1 MKCAI
6 VVSVFKTKFG
16 PIVFKENLEENIK
29 AASSLG
35 YDAVELA
42 VKNPESVDVKSLQD
56 ILKAYNMPALTFGT
70 GQIFFD
76 QGLSFSDRDAEI
88 RKKAVSSVKNVIDL
102 ASNFGASVIIGLIR
116 GKVNADDNGME
127 QELADAENSISTCL
141 KECMDYSGKS
151 GTKFL
156 LEPINR
162 YETNIFNTLDS
173 TGDFLNRNKNTLDLA
188 RIGILADTFH
198 MNIEEPSIEKSFEK
212 HINMIK
218 HVHFADSNRWAPG
231 YGHTDFE
238 KIYGVLKANDYNGYI
253 SFEVLPLPDPLSAAK
268 NAIAYVKNLERKFK

>member
-29 AASSLG
+29 AASSFG

-76 QGLSFSDRDAEI
+76 QGLSFSGRDAEI

-102 ASNFGASVIIGLIR
+102 AVNFGASIIIGLIR
-116 GKVNADDNGME
+116 GKVNADNNMAK
-127 QELADAENSISTCL
+127 QLADAEKSIGACL

-156 LEPINR
+156 IEPINR

-173 TGDFLNRNKNTLDLA
+173 AADFLNRNKNTLDLA

-198 MNIEEPSIEKSFEK
+198 MNIEETSIEKSFAK

-238 KIYGVLKANDYNGYI
+238 KIYRVLKAHDYSGYI
-253 SFEVLPLPDPLSAAK
+253 SFEVLPLPDPFSAAK
-268 NAIAYVKNLERKFK
+268 DAIAYVKNLERKFK